1 MATASATH
9 REVTMCTACP
19 DPGLE
24 DHGLRHPFRTTPT
37 YLVRSVGDMTTPR
50 STPPPATQER
60 ADLVDVLRKHRG
72 LFRLTVAGL
81 TDEQAR
87 LTPTVSTLSLGG
99 LIKHVTAVE
108 QQWASFVVDV
118 PAPSPDIDWANI
130 DWSDPPPEV
139 QQYADGFRML
149 EDEGLAG
156 LLARYDEV
164 AAATD
169 ELVLSVELDALQ
181 PLPKAPWFEPGA
193 SWSARRVFTHI
204 LAETAQHAGHADI
217 IRETID
223 GQKSMG

>member
-1 MATASATH
+1 
-9 REVTMCTACP
+9 
-19 DPGLE
+19 
-24 DHGLRHPFRTTPT
+24 
-37 YLVRSVGDMTTPR
+37 MTTQHN
-50 STPPPATQER
+50 TPPTPSTSTSGPGTQER

-87 LTPTVSTLSLGG
+87 VTPTVSTLSLGG
-99 LIKHVTAVE
+99 LVKHVTAVE
-108 QQWASFVVDV
+108 QQWASFVVDG
-118 PAPSPDIDWANI
+118 PAPSPAIDWANI

-149 EDEGLAG
+149 EGESLAG
-156 LLARYDEV
+156 LLATYDEV

-169 ELVLSVELDALQ
+169 ELVNSVDLDALQ

-217 IRETID
+217 LRETID

>member
-1 MATASATH
+1 MTTKPGTPSAQSTSSATPASASG
-9 REVTMCTACP
+9 P
-19 DPGLE
+19 DA
-24 DHGLRHPFRTTPT
+24 R
-37 YLVRSVGDMTTPR
+37 
-50 STPPPATQER
+50 ER
-60 ADLVDVLRKHRG
+60 ADLVDVLRTHRS

-99 LIKHVTAVE
+99 LIKHVSAVE
-108 QQWASFVVDV
+108 QQWASFVTDG

-130 DWSDPPPEV
+130 DWSNPPPQV

-149 EDEGLAG
+149 EGESLAG
-156 LLARYDEV
+156 LLARYDAV

-169 ELVLSVELDALQ
+169 ELVLTADLDALQ

-217 IRETID
+217 LRETID